1 MLRCPDNW
9 FSTYYGSDVLASVT
23 SSDGYHPG
31 YRFPGDC
38 LNDCQIQILISLDFT
53 PMLRQITAREEGAIV
68 SDDRVRE
75 GGVL

>member
-1 MLRCPDNW
+1 MATVPDI
-9 FSTYYGSDVLASVT
+9 D
-23 SSDGYHPG
+23 
-31 YRFPGDC
+31 FPVIVY
-38 LNDCQIQILISLDFT
+38 NDSQIQILISLDFI